1 MFIDEVTIHVK
12 AGRGGDG
19 VAAFLREKFRPWG
32 GPAGGDGGKGGD
44 VVFVTSTDVD
54 TLLHLYRKRSLKAK
68 NGQPGANKNCSGRQG
83 QNLVVPVPAGTIVKD
98 ADSGEVLAD
107 LTEAGQKYIA
117 AAGGKGGR
125 GNQHFAS
132 STHQTPREFEYGVE
146 GVERD
151 LHLELKLIA
160 DVGLIGLP
168 NAGKSTLISRISA
181 ARPKIAPYPFTTKAP
196 NLGIVETGDYR
207 EIVVA
212 DLPGLIE
219 GAHEGAG
226 LGHEFLRHV
235 ERTSFLVHLVDAV
248 PPDGSDPVQNFRLI
262 ERELELFSSVLA
274 ARPRMVVA
282 NKLDLPGA
290 AENIA
295 RMREELGCEV
305 LAISAATNQGIKP
318 FLEQLIH
325 RISEIRTPARG
336 AWK

>member
-1 MFIDEVTIHVK
+1 MFIDEVNIHVK

-19 VAAFLREKFRPWG
+19 VVAFLREKFRPWG

-44 VVFVTSTDVD
+44 VVFVASNDVD
-54 TLLHLYRKRSLKAK
+54 TLLHLYRKRTVKAR
-68 NGQPGANKNCSGRQG
+68 NGQPGANKNCSGKQG
-83 QNLVVPVPAGTIVKD
+83 PNVIVPVPPGTMVRERH
-98 ADSGEVLAD
+98 SGELLAD
-107 LTEAGQKYIA
+107 LTELGQRFVV

-146 GVERD
+146 GEEKD

-181 ARPKIAPYPFTTKAP
+181 ARPKIAPYPFTTKSP
-196 NLGIVETGDYR
+196 QLGIVETGNYR

-219 GAHEGAG
+219 GAHAGAG

-235 ERTSFLVHLVDAV
+235 ERTSFLVHLVDAA
-248 PPDGSDPVQNFRLI
+248 PPDGSDPVGNYHMI
-262 ERELELFSSVLA
+262 EKELALFSKVLA
-274 ARPRMVVA
+274 ARPRMIVA
-282 NKLDLPGA
+282 NKIDQPGA
-290 AENIA
+290 KENAE
-295 RMREELGCEV
+295 RMSKELDCEV
-305 LAISAATNQGIKP
+305 LAISGYTGEGIKV
-318 FLEQLIH
+318 FLEQLIQ
-325 RISEIRTPARG
+325 RVGEIKAPARG

>member
-19 VAAFLREKFRPWG
+19 CVAFLREKFRPWG

-44 VVFVTSTDVD
+44 VVFEVSTDVD
-54 TLLHLYRKRSLKAK
+54 TLLHLYRRKVLKAK
-68 NGQPGANKNCSGRQG
+68 NGAPGANKNCSGRMG
-83 QNLVVPVPAGTIVKD
+83 QSTLVKVPAGTIVKD
-98 ADSGEVLAD
+98 ADTGEVLAD
-107 LTEAGQKYIA
+107 LTTLGQTFIA

-132 STHQTPREFEYGVE
+132 STHQTPREFEFGEE

-196 NLGIVETGDYR
+196 NLGIVSTGDFR

-219 GAHEGAG
+219 GAHAGAG

-235 ERTSFLVHLVDAV
+235 ERTSFLVHVVDAV
-248 PPDGSDPVQNFRLI
+248 PPDGADPAQNFRLI
-262 ERELELFSSVLA
+262 ERELALFSEVLA

-282 NKLDLPGA
+282 NKADLTGA
-290 AENIA
+290 AENIE
-295 RMREELGCEV
+295 RMRKELGCEV
-305 LAISAATNQGIKP
+305 VAISAATGEGLKR
-318 FLEQLIH
+318 FLEELFQ
-325 RISEIRTPARG
+325 RISEIRAPARG
-336 AWK
+336 AWS